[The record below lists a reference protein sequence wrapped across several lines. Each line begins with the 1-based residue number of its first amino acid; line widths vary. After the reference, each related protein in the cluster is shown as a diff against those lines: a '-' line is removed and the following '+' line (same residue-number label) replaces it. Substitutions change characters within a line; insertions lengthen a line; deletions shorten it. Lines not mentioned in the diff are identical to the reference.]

1 MDTGSHDL
9 SCLQAEQSC
18 CPGKHGPSC
27 SLPFNNL
34 YQNFILCDFWVILV
48 CYECESPADAAQDL
62 PRSDDR
68 EGARKVVMQRIL
80 EEGRELQSGP
90 VTAGR
95 KEETGVKAYRRTRW
109 SEVQRKE
116 ESERKQFQ
124 LLPVM

>member
-1 MDTGSHDL
+1 ML
-9 SCLQAEQSC
+9 SWKTRPA
-18 CPGKHGPSC
+18 C

-34 YQNFILCDFWVILV
+34 YQNFIVCDFGVILD
-48 CYECESPADAAQDL
+48 CYECESPADATQDL

-68 EGARKVVMQRIL
+68 KGAGKVVMQRIL

-90 VTAGR
+90 VAAGR
-95 KEETGVKAYRRTRW
+95 KEGTGVKAEEAYRRTRW